1 MAAAR
6 SISFSLNGVPVTAD
20 VKPHHN
26 LVEFSQAQFG
36 SSL

>member
-1 MAAAR
+1 MTLRAVL
-6 SISFSLNGVPVTAD
+6 SFRLNGAQVTAD